1 MFNLNRE
8 LNREKNFL
16 IKEAKRYLNN
26 NTDALNSLNYLY
38 TNGGSAGYFKL
49 KMLESSKKNKHF
61 FSEYLKEVAANFFK
75 DSNLKIIKKIN
86 LKSSY
91 QKLYFTWGKK
101 ENFNNKGIFFDKYFG
116 KTSENKKNL
125 WIINYSDSKA
135 PEKITGNIIILKTQN
150 NKFSLINFLKNILI
164 VLKNSK
170 FSITKFF
177 HYLPFSSVFAF
188 SINKFLIPIIKN
200 VNFKEIFMPY
210 ESQPFQQFFIKN
222 IKEKI
227 SKKIKVTGYIHSFL
241 PAMPTYYIYRKF
253 SPDRILVHGSHQKK
267 ILTKFLGW
275 KKKKI
280 AIVKSLRFK
289 RRDNFKKNYFFVGY
303 NIFKNS
309 NKNIENFEKFLIK
322 TKNNEFKNCVVKLH
336 PEKKN
341 NKKHVKFKLKIDKI
355 ISKYQKKFSKKKF
368 SKKINFC
375 FGESSVIIESLE
387 RGVEV
392 IHFSTDPILE
402 VFIGDLWKN
411 IVVKE
416 LSKNIYH
423 YRLKKKGTYLNL

>member
-170 FSITKFF
+170 FSIKKFF

-227 SKKIKVTGYIHSFL
+227 GKKIKVTGYIHSFL

-267 ILTKFLGW
+267 N
-275 KKKKI
+275 
-280 AIVKSLRFK
+280 S
-289 RRDNFKKNYFFVGY
+289 YE
-303 NIFKNS
+303 IFRM
-309 NKNIENFEKFLIK
+309 
-322 TKNNEFKNCVVKLH
+322 
-336 PEKKN
+336 EKKEN
-341 NKKHVKFKLKIDKI
+341 SYSKI
-355 ISKYQKKFSKKKF
+355 IEIQKKRQLQKKLF
-368 SKKINFC
+368 FC
-375 FGESSVIIESLE
+375 
-387 RGVEV
+387 
-392 IHFSTDPILE
+392 
-402 VFIGDLWKN
+402 
-411 IVVKE
+411 
-416 LSKNIYH
+416 
-423 YRLKKKGTYLNL
+423 RLQYF